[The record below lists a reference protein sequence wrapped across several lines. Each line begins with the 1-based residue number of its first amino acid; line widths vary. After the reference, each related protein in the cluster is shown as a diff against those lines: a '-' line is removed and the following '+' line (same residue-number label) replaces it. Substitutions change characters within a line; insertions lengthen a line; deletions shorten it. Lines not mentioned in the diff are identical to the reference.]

1 MSVDVGARLKE
12 VRLQK
17 NLSQRELAKRA
28 GVTNSTISL
37 IEQNRVSPSVSS
49 LKKVLDGIPMH
60 LQEFFALN
68 VPEKKQV
75 FYSADELPDLGH
87 GDISLRLVGH
97 NYPNRTLSVL
107 HECYPPGSDTG
118 PEMLTHEGQEGG
130 VVMRGVIELTVAGE
144 IRLLGVGEAYFFDS
158 SVPHRFRNPG
168 DEDCEIVS
176 ANNPP
181 SL

>member
-1 MSVDVGARLKE
+1 MSIDVGSRLKE

-49 LKKVLDGIPMH
+49 LIKVLDGLPML
-60 LQEFFALN
+60 LQEFFSLN

-75 FYSADELPDLGH
+75 FYPAGEHPDLGTA
-87 GDISLRLVGH
+87 DVNIRLVGH
-97 NYPNRTLSVL
+97 NHPNRTLSVL
-107 HECYPPGSDTG
+107 HETYPPGSDSG
-118 PEMLTHEGQEGG
+118 PEMLSHDGQEGG
-130 VVMRGVIELTVAGE
+130 MVIKGQLELTVDGE
-144 IRLLGVGEAYFFDS
+144 TKILASGDGYFFDS
-158 SVPHRFRNPG
+158 SLPHRFRNVG
-168 DEDCEIVS
+168 EEECEIVS